1 MDDRAGRTAM
11 STEFGMPPASPLRSR
26 LSWNAPDP
34 RDVLSSVIIAITLVI
49 AGLPLGLIWG
59 WITPKLNVN
68 EAIGGKSGIISE
80 AAFSAQAGIDLH
92 FALLA
97 LIFGVAAGAIVGWL
111 GRHASWPLPLALAV
125 GGAGGS
131 LVAAQTGHLLESH
144 QVLNQIP
151 ADIRG
156 SLSGIMDFVLRSHGF
171 YVVFPVAALLTYLLI
186 VVLTTKPEPPQLPA
200 EYQQDRYWSVPR

>member
-1 MDDRAGRTAM
+1 M
-11 STEFGMPPASPLRSR
+11 STEFGTPPIAPDRRR
-26 LSWNAPDP
+26 LSFHAPSA
-34 RDVLSSVIIAITLVI
+34 RDVLSSVIIAVALVI

-59 WITPKLNVN
+59 WTTPKLNVN
-68 EAIGGKSGIISE
+68 EAIGGSTGVISE
-80 AAFSAQAGIDLH
+80 AAFNAQAGIDVH

-97 LIFGVAAGAIVGWL
+97 LVFGVLAGGIVGWR
-111 GRHASWPLPLALAV
+111 GRKASWPLPLALAI

-151 ADIRG
+151 ADLRG

-171 YVVFPVAALLTYLLI
+171 HVVFPVAALLTYLLI
-186 VVLTTKPEPPQLPA
+186 VLFTTKPEPAQLPA
-200 EYQQDRYWSVPR
+200 EPEPDRYWSVPR